1 MYDKSTDEF
10 IISGVSMQ
18 KINTIVSEL
27 KEIMQD
33 NSISQNAVVSLLDGK
48 CARSTILS
56 FFKGDADCRLSTL
69 LMIMDVCGAELRIE
83 TEKSREAILS
93 GDIASYRAEADQLR
107 NDAAKAE
114 EDRDFYKSRYEELI
128 DKNTSMTKII
138 EKQQGQI
145 EKYMERMENAENA
158 LYSANTDI
166 RRKDSMI
173 VDLLK
178 ELGRLP

>member
-1 MYDKSTDEF
+1 MYNETQHEYQQSE
-10 IISGVSMQ
+10 VPMQ
-18 KINTIVSEL
+18 RIDSIVSEL
-27 KEIMQD
+27 KSIMD
-33 NSISQNAVVSLLDGK
+33 SNGISQNFIINTLDGK
-48 CARSTILS
+48 CSKNTIST
-56 FFKGDADCRLSTL
+56 FFKGDKDCKLTTL
-69 LMIMDVCGAELRIE
+69 LLILESCNIDMRFE

-93 GDIASYRAEADQLR
+93 GDIAEYRKEAEQLR
-107 NDAAKAE
+107 SDAAKAE
-114 EDRDFYKSRYEELI
+114 EDRDFYKTRYEELI

-178 ELGRLP
+178 ESGRL